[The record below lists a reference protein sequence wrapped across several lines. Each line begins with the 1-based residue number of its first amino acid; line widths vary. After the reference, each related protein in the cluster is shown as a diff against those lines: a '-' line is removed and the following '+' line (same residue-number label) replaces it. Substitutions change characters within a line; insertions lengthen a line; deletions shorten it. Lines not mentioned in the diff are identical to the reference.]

1 MSPANTAPSRR
12 RATTVETCGWINGSP
27 DRNFGTAELD
37 NQEGS
42 ATMVWCCCFDSPVLY
57 DKCIRRRCKL
67 EWILPISVR
76 LEHANGNDLSFYY
89 NIFDSESS
97 YAGINIVH
105 RSVNFGVSLGSGFD
119 FNVELRTPP

>member
-42 ATMVWCCCFDSPVLY
+42 ATMVW
-57 DKCIRRRCKL
+57 RCKL